1 MEVTKVSIYP
11 REKEGSRLKA
21 FVDFTLDDCLAI
33 KGAKIIEGN
42 TRLFV
47 SMPGKI
53 NKFGKEENIVFP
65 TNKET
70 REKIES
76 VILDEYKKSQRKLIF
91 FHNLFYF
98 W

>member
-1 MEVTKVSIYP
+1 MEITKVDIYR

-42 TRLFV
+42 TRLFL
-47 SMPGKI
+47 SMPGKF
-53 NKFGKEENIVFP
+53 NKEGKEENVVFP

-70 REKIES
+70 REKFES
-76 VILDEYKKSQRKLIF
+76 VILAEYKKQIEQSPE
-91 FHNLFYF
+91 N
-98 W
+98 